1 MNARTGVEMAR
12 AVADAVLYRGHQLYP
27 RLSGVMAHQACGP
40 FGVLV
45 PPAFAAGGG
54 EHSSCHAECLLEHE
68 PGGGAGL
75 ITDPDRQTDLGVLR
89 VRVRFLRL
97 VDRSEWVSRRGGLAP
112 VDTVRDPHDEPGAS
126 QEAAA
131 CEEDA
136 LIPLADLLVGSADP
150 DPDPAL
156 WTIPVVAPAGREV
169 QPTAAPSGAPPPG
182 GQWRAGA
189 LSTPSTPSRPSGPSG
204 PSGPSAPPSAE
215 EPPIA
220 RGRVVRAWP
229 RLDAE
234 LRLSARWL
242 PGPFRAARL
251 SAELRNTSR
260 WSPGTA
266 ADGLT
271 APGVTDRAAARGQAL
286 RRSLIA
292 AHLVFCAPGWRFL
305 SLTDPPWWAVTYA
318 ACCHNEGA
326 WPVLIGDGPCH
337 DDTVLAAPVVLPD
350 HPRPDPLTPSIDTTR
365 LGGPLAARPPGPSPR
380 V

>member
-1 MNARTGVEMAR
+1 MNARTGVETAR

-27 RLSGVMAHQACGP
+27 YLSGVTAHQACGP
-40 FGVLV
+40 FGALV
-45 PPAFAAGGG
+45 PPAFAAGAG

-75 ITDPDRQTDLGVLR
+75 VTDPGHQADLGVLR

-97 VDRSEWVSRRGGLAP
+97 VDRSEWVGRHGALSP
-112 VDTVRDPHDEPGAS
+112 VGTVRAPHGGPCAS
-126 QEAAA
+126 QEAVA

-136 LIPLADLLVGSADP
+136 LIPLADLLVGSGDP

-169 QPTAAPSGAPPPG
+169 QPVTAPSEAPAPG
-182 GQWRAGA
+182 GPWRAGA
-189 LSTPSTPSRPSGPSG
+189 PAAA
-204 PSGPSAPPSAE
+204 SAPLSARE
-215 EPPIA
+215 APGAP
-220 RGRVVRAWP
+220 RRVVRAWH

-266 ADGLT
+266 ADGLA
-271 APGVTDRAAARGQAL
+271 APGVTDRAAARDEAL
-286 RRSLIA
+286 RQSLIA

-318 ACCHNEGA
+318 ACCHNERA
-326 WPVLIGDGPCH
+326 WPVLVGDGPGH

-350 HPRPDPLTPSIDTTR
+350 HPRPDPIAPAFGTTR
-365 LGGPLAARPPGPSPR
+365 LSGPLAAHPHGPPPP